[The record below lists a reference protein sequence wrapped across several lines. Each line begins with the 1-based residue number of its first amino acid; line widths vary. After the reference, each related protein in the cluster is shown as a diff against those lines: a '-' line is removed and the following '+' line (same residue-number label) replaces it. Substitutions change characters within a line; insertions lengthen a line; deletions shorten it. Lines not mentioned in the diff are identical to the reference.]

1 MKLIETDYISDSI
14 ISTGPSSGH
23 KTLFICVF
31 GVSWRS
37 LCPDKDLS
45 QLILEAAMVTLLNS
59 VLVAFSPPDDF
70 NEENEVRS

>member
-1 MKLIETDYISDSI
+1 MR
-14 ISTGPSSGH
+14 H

-59 VLVAFSPPDDF
+59 VLVAFSPADDF
-70 NEENEVRS
+70 KEENEVRS